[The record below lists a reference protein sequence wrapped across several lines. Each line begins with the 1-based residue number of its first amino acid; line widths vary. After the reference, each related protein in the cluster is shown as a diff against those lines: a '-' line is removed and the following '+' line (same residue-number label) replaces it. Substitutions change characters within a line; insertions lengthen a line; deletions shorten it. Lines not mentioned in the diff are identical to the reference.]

1 MVPDPLYPMEA
12 IGRPTG
18 VKRELLADPIFL
30 MFLLVAKR
38 ADRTK
43 PRKVKVP
50 KSRARRAGVR
60 MMKMRTRPQVKAV
73 RVKGQIKC
81 DICLGMIKPDLPSVL
96 CGCGKQFHNSCA
108 MRVGKCPICG
118 KELGY
123 STQRP
128 HVVAS
133 DTPVIRSVPL
143 SREDKLLLLEER
155 FLLGEIT
162 ERTYL
167 GMKDQISKAP
177 ETATFCSICG
187 RRLLDG
193 ESCDCTVFKRTLQ
206 CPECGSN
213 LSEEDQF
220 CRRCGVVFSTDFSA
234 GLYQCS
240 ACGRIVSEDER
251 ACACGVL
258 LVGEGNMICP
268 RCRAEVPETSMNC
281 PNCGESFVELV
292 SECPACGRRVD
303 KDAFAC
309 LCGVIFSDRVA
320 GAECSIC
327 GGSVELG
334 DKFCG
339 KCGARFADEPRLEG
353 KVERKVRK

>member
-1 MVPDPLYPMEA
+1 MKL
-12 IGRPTG
+12 
-18 VKRELLADPIFL
+18 ELIVSLVGL
-30 MFLLVAKR
+30 SVLLSARHTEKPR
-38 ADRTK
+38 

-50 KSRARRAGVR
+50 KGQIRRSGARL
-60 MMKMRTRPQVKAV
+60 MKMRTRPQVKAV
-73 RVKGQIKC
+73 RIKGQIKF

-108 MRVGKCPICG
+108 LRVEKCPFCG

-128 HVVAS
+128 HVVSSEMPA
-133 DTPVIRSVPL
+133 IRTVPL
-143 SREDKLLLLEER
+143 ARDDKLLLLEER
-155 FLLGEIT
+155 FLLGEIS
-162 ERTYL
+162 ERTYIEL
-167 GMKDQISKAP
+167 KDEISKAP

-193 ESCDCTVFKRTLQ
+193 ETCDCTVFKRTLQ

-213 LSEEDQF
+213 LAEEDQF
-220 CRRCGVVFSTDFSA
+220 CRRCGVVFSIDFSTA
-234 GLYQCS
+234 LYQCS
-240 ACGRIVSEDER
+240 ACGRIVSEEEST
-251 ACACGVL
+251 CACGVR

-268 RCRAEVPETSMNC
+268 KCCKEIPETSIAC
-281 PNCGESFVELV
+281 SNCGESLVELV

-309 LCGVIFSDRVA
+309 LCGVIFSDRVG

-327 GGSVELG
+327 GGQVELT
-334 DKFCG
+334 DQFCG
-339 KCGARFADEPRLEG
+339 KCGARFGDEPRLEG

>member
-1 MVPDPLYPMEA
+1 
-12 IGRPTG
+12 
-18 VKRELLADPIFL
+18 
-30 MFLLVAKR
+30 
-38 ADRTK
+38 
-43 PRKVKVP
+43 
-50 KSRARRAGVR
+50 

-73 RVKGQIKC
+73 RVKGQLKC
-81 DICLGMIKPDLPSVL
+81 DICLGLIKPDLPSVL

-108 MRVGKCPICG
+108 MRVEKCPICG
-118 KELGY
+118 RELGY
-123 STQRP
+123 SSQRP

-133 DTPVIRSVPL
+133 EMPVIKSVHL
-143 SREDKLLLLEER
+143 SRDDKLLLLEER

-162 ERTYL
+162 EGTYL
-167 GMKDQISKAP
+167 SLKEQIGTAP

-193 ESCDCTVFKRTLQ
+193 EGCDCTVFKRTLQ

-234 GLYQCS
+234 ALFQCS
-240 ACGRIVSEDER
+240 SCGRIVTEDER
-251 ACACGVL
+251 TCACGVR
-258 LVGEGNMICP
+258 LVGEGNMICTK
-268 RCRAEVPETSMNC
+268 CSKEIPETSMTC
-281 PNCGESFVELV
+281 PNCSESFVELV

-303 KDAFAC
+303 RDAFAC
-309 LCGVIFSDRVA
+309 LCGVIFSDRVG

-327 GGSVELG
+327 GGQVELA
-334 DKFCG
+334 DRFCG
-339 KCGARFADEPRLEG
+339 KCGARFGDEPRLEG

>member
-1 MVPDPLYPMEA
+1 MKERLAAGVVVVSILLFA
-12 IGRPTG
+12 GRPE
-18 VKRELLADPIFL
+18 K
-30 MFLLVAKR
+30 
-38 ADRTK
+38 DR
-43 PRKVKVP
+43 PRMVKVP
-50 KSRARRAGVR
+50 KGQIRRSGTR
-60 MMKMRTRPQVKAV
+60 LMKKRTRPQVKAV

-108 MRVGKCPICG
+108 MRVEKCPICG

-123 STQRP
+123 SSQKP
-128 HVVAS
+128 HVVDS
-133 DTPVIRSVPL
+133 EIPVIRSVPL

-167 GMKDQISKAP
+167 SMKESISKAP

-187 RRLLDG
+187 RRLIDD
-193 ESCDCTVFKRTLQ
+193 ETCDCTLFKRILQ

-220 CRRCGVVFSTDFSA
+220 CRRCGVVFSTDFSKA
-234 GLYQCS
+234 LFQCS
-240 ACGRIVSEDER
+240 ACGRMVSEDEKS
-251 ACACGVL
+251 CSCGVR

-268 RCRAEVPETSMNC
+268 KCSKEVPQTAMSC
-281 PNCGESFVELV
+281 PGCGESFVELV

-309 LCGVIFSDRVA
+309 LCGVIFSDRVGA
-320 GAECSIC
+320 AECSIC
-327 GGSVELG
+327 GAKVELT

-353 KVERKVRK
+353 KIERKVRK

>member
-1 MVPDPLYPMEA
+1 M
-12 IGRPTG
+12 
-18 VKRELLADPIFL
+18 LATIFL
-30 MFLLVAKR
+30 FAAKE
-38 ADRTK
+38 DLKKT
-43 PRKVKVP
+43 PRMIKVP
-50 KSRARRAGVR
+50 KGRFRRAGAR
-60 MMKMRTRPQVKAV
+60 KMKMRTRPQIKAV

-108 MRVGKCPICG
+108 MRVERCPMCG

-123 STQRP
+123 SSQRP

-133 DTPVIRSVPL
+133 EMPAIKPVPL

-167 GMKDQISKAP
+167 GMKEQIGRAP

-187 RRLLDG
+187 RRLLEGDT
-193 ESCDCTVFKRTLQ
+193 CDCTLFRRTLQ

-220 CRRCGVVFSTDFSA
+220 CRRCGVVFSTDFSSS
-234 GLYQCS
+234 LYQCS
-240 ACGRIVSEDER
+240 ACGRIVSDDER
-251 ACACGVL
+251 TCSCGAR
-258 LVGEGNMICP
+258 LVGEGNMLCP
-268 RCRAEVPETSMNC
+268 KCGKEIPDTSMAC
-281 PNCGESFVELV
+281 PSCGESFVELV

-309 LCGVIFSDRVA
+309 LCGVIFSDRVG

-327 GGSVELG
+327 GGEVELT

>member
-1 MVPDPLYPMEA
+1 M
-12 IGRPTG
+12 
-18 VKRELLADPIFL
+18 LATIFL
-30 MFLLVAKR
+30 FAAKE
-38 ADRTK
+38 DLKKT
-43 PRKVKVP
+43 PRMIKVP
-50 KSRARRAGVR
+50 KGRFRRAGAR
-60 MMKMRTRPQVKAV
+60 KMKMRTRPQIKAV

-108 MRVGKCPICG
+108 MRVERCPMCG

-123 STQRP
+123 SSQRP

-133 DTPVIRSVPL
+133 EMPAIKPVPL

-167 GMKDQISKAP
+167 GMKEQIGRAP

-187 RRLLDG
+187 RRLLEGDT
-193 ESCDCTVFKRTLQ
+193 CDCTLFRRTLQ

-220 CRRCGVVFSTDFSA
+220 CRRCGVVFSTDFSSS
-234 GLYQCS
+234 LYQCS
-240 ACGRIVSEDER
+240 ACGRIVSDDER
-251 ACACGVL
+251 TCSCGAR
-258 LVGEGNMICP
+258 LVGEGNMLCP
-268 RCRAEVPETSMNC
+268 KCGKEIPDTSMAC
-281 PNCGESFVELV
+281 PSCGESLVELV

-309 LCGVIFSDRVA
+309 LCGVIFSDRVG

-327 GGSVELG
+327 GGEVELT

>member
-1 MVPDPLYPMEA
+1 MRACSILWVMGLLSASKQADKS
-12 IGRPTG
+12 RP
-18 VKRELLADPIFL
+18 R
-30 MFLLVAKR
+30 M
-38 ADRTK
+38 
-43 PRKVKVP
+43 VKVP
-50 KSRARRAGVR
+50 RGQIRRSGNR
-60 MMKMRTRPQVKAV
+60 LMKKRTRPQVKAV
-73 RVKGQIKC
+73 RVEGQIKC

-108 MRVGKCPICG
+108 MRVEKCPICG

-123 STQRP
+123 SAQKP
-128 HVVAS
+128 HVVDS
-133 DTPVIRSVPL
+133 EIPTIKSVPL

-167 GMKDQISKAP
+167 GLKESISSAP

-187 RRLLDG
+187 RRLIDG
-193 ESCDCTVFKRTLQ
+193 ETCDCTVFKRTLQ

-213 LSEEDQF
+213 LSDEDQF
-220 CRRCGVVFSTDFSA
+220 CRRCGVVFSTDFSKA
-234 GLYQCS
+234 LFQCS
-240 ACGRIVSEDER
+240 ACGRIVSEDETG
-251 ACACGVL
+251 CSCGVR

-268 RCRAEVPETSMNC
+268 KCSKEVPQTAMSC
-281 PNCGESFVELV
+281 PDCGESFVELV

-309 LCGVIFSDRVA
+309 ICGVIFSDRVG

-327 GGSVELG
+327 GTAVDLT
-334 DKFCG
+334 DKFCA

-353 KVERKVRK
+353 KIERKVRK

>member
-1 MVPDPLYPMEA
+1 
-12 IGRPTG
+12 
-18 VKRELLADPIFL
+18 VKGELTVNLVGLII
-30 MFLLVAKR
+30 LLVAR
-38 ADRTK
+38 HSEK
-43 PRKVKVP
+43 PEPRMVKIPKV
-50 KSRARRAGVR
+50 RMRRAGSR

-73 RVKGQIKC
+73 RVRGQIKC

-108 MRVGKCPICG
+108 MRVEKCPICG

-123 STQRP
+123 SSQRP
-128 HVVAS
+128 HVVDS
-133 DTPVIRSVPL
+133 DIPVIKSVPL
-143 SREDKLLLLEER
+143 SKDDKLLLLEER

-167 GMKDQISKAP
+167 EMKDKISKAP

-193 ESCDCTVFKRTLQ
+193 ETCDCTVFKRSLQ

-213 LSEEDQF
+213 LDEEDQF
-220 CRRCGVVFSTDFSA
+220 CRRCGVVFSTDFSK
-234 GLYQCS
+234 GLFQCS
-240 ACGRIVSEDER
+240 ACGRIVSEDEKS
-251 ACACGVL
+251 CICGVR
-258 LVGEGNMICP
+258 LVEEGNMVCP
-268 RCRAEVPETSMNC
+268 RCSKEVSQASMNC
-281 PNCGESFVELV
+281 PHCGESFVELV

-303 KDAFAC
+303 RDAFAC
-309 LCGVIFSDRVA
+309 LCGVIFSDRVG

-327 GGSVELG
+327 GEQVELT

-353 KVERKVRK
+353 KIERKVRK